1 LLLAGCGFRHPA
13 AGQPSQPD
21 PSNQAAFTRRGGPAR
36 SHRWCPRI
44 EKRRK
49 PLKTIIREPFE
60 SLVFRPFLGAEYRK
74 NPSAFTAFDRWLA
87 KRLQRTFYPRAV
99 CAGAHVLKREEAN
112 MLYYA
117 LIFLVVALV
126 AGFLGFGGIAFAAAG
141 IAKILF
147 FIFLAVFLVTLLMHL
162 LRGDAAGN

>member
-1 LLLAGCGFRHPA
+1 LIFSIPVGV
-13 AGQPSQPD
+13 
-21 PSNQAAFTRRGGPAR
+21 
-36 SHRWCPRI
+36 
-44 EKRRK
+44 E
-49 PLKTIIREPFE
+49 REC
-60 SLVFRPFLGAEYRK
+60 A
-74 NPSAFTAFDRWLA
+74 SAFIR
-87 KRLQRTFYPRAV
+87 
-99 CAGAHVLKREEAN
+99 KREEAN

-162 LRGDAAGN
+162 LRGDTAGN

>member
-1 LLLAGCGFRHPA
+1 MARQTSSAYFRLAQNLR
-13 AGQPSQPD
+13 
-21 PSNQAAFTRRGGPAR
+21 
-36 SHRWCPRI
+36 
-44 EKRRK
+44 
-49 PLKTIIREPFE
+49 
-60 SLVFRPFLGAEYRK
+60 
-74 NPSAFTAFDRWLA
+74 
-87 KRLQRTFYPRAV
+87 
-99 CAGAHVLKREEAN
+99 AGARLRKREEAN

-162 LRGDAAGN
+162 LRGDTAGN